1 MAVLQDFCKL
11 SMEYLKRGPNPK
23 LYQSAAQKLNVQP
36 EVIRNA
42 VEGLVHL
49 LVRSCKQKYLD
60 GWLYEEY
67 SEWGLEIS
75 LNKSSIWLLEEV
87 LKLNDL
93 DFRDSMLTLGF
104 SEAHQEILSAF
115 FENKKEEILNVLNNY
130 SHDLPHFKDLEW
142 RFEVQLASRSL
153 QHQITPLITMKLSLE
168 NRRGSVA
175 IPGEQ
180 LVLQTDPTNLVHL
193 TQVLEEAL
201 LEARSQHTRRF
212 QRYIK

>member
-1 MAVLQDFCKL
+1 MLLILQDDHKQHINILVTQSEQVLQDFCKL
-11 SMEYLKRGPNPK
+11 SLEYLKRGPNPK

-49 LVRSCKQKYLD
+49 LIRSCKQ
-60 GWLYEEY
+60 
-67 SEWGLEIS
+67 
-75 LNKSSIWLLEEV
+75 
-87 LKLNDL
+87 KLNDL

>member
-11 SMEYLKRGPNPK
+11 SLEYLKRGPNPK

-49 LVRSCKQKYLD
+49 LIRSCKQ
-60 GWLYEEY
+60 
-67 SEWGLEIS
+67 
-75 LNKSSIWLLEEV
+75 
-87 LKLNDL
+87 KLNDL